1 MGPLAENCAAADC
14 PCDRPTTIC
23 RASAIPRHLTGTIMK
38 TLIVLT
44 AAAFLSASI
53 PAQAQRLDVSTVKC
67 KEFLGSSTE
76 NIAFIMMWMQGYY
89 SADDSS
95 PVIDF
100 DKMKNDGIKIAE
112 YCAKNPDDSL
122 ITAADETIAE

>member
-1 MGPLAENCAAADC
+1 
-14 PCDRPTTIC
+14 
-23 RASAIPRHLTGTIMK
+23 MK

-44 AAAFLSASI
+44 AAAFLSASL